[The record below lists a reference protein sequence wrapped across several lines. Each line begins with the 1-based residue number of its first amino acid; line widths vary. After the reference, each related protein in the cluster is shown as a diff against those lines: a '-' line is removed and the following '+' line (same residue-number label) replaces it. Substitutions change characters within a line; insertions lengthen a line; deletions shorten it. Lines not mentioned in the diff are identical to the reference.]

1 MMNKTPPDHASF
13 GSAVG
18 SQRSALARLCGIALL
33 PAAAAGV
40 LSVGCTELPGPP
52 RCAAGLVQVGLTCVP
67 PDIAA
72 RDGSVDPD
80 PRPVG
85 DAGSASD
92 VGVAADAAPAPD
104 GGSRVDSGA
113 VEGPVALPF
122 FVDTLYVMS
131 GYMGGGTVSAAPCET
146 NPGDAAGG
154 CLAIDWTP
162 SGNPWVGFYFQ
173 HPENNWGPLPGRVI
187 AAGARRVRFSAWG
200 ERGDE
205 SANFAVGIRDADG
218 FQLETGVQRLGTT
231 PREFTIE
238 LGAAR
243 YTDVVGGF
251 AWFLERPA
259 GERVRLYLDDV
270 RWE

>member
-1 MMNKTPPDHASF
+1 MMNKTPPRHVPYRPTVASP
-13 GSAVG
+13 
-18 SQRSALARLCGIALL
+18 RSALARLCGVALL
-33 PAAAAGV
+33 PAALVGAA
-40 LSVGCTELPGPP
+40 SVGCTELPGPT
-52 RCAAGLVQVGLTCVP
+52 RCAPGLVQVGLTCVP

-80 PRPVG
+80 PRPLG
-85 DAGSASD
+85 DAGASSD
-92 VGVAADAAPAPD
+92 VGVGADAAADAGAP
-104 GGSRVDSGA
+104 SDSGA

-131 GYMGGGTVSAAPCET
+131 GYMGGGMVSAAPCET

-173 HPENNWGPLPGRVI
+173 YPENNWGPLPGRVI

-251 AWFLERPA
+251 AWFLERPS
-259 GERVRLYLDDV
+259 GDRVRLYLDDV